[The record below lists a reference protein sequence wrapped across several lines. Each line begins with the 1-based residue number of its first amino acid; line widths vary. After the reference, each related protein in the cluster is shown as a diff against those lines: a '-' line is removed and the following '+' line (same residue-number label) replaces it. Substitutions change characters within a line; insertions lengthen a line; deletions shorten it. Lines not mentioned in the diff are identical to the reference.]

1 MNDYTA
7 ASQAASA
14 AITKHYSTS
23 FGLSILLFPKLL
35 RPHIYA
41 LYGLVRVADEIVDT
55 YRGDDAKE
63 RLRQLED
70 EVGRGLETGYSVSP
84 IVHAFIITARAYGI
98 DGKLIKPFF
107 KSMRMDLSPQVYDQE
122 SYQSYIYGSAE
133 VVGLMSLKIYGSD
146 TTEDLAGAAQR
157 LGAAYQ
163 KVNFLRDIA
172 ADNAIDR
179 WYFPN
184 CTYDSFSEKDKSAIL
199 KDITADFD
207 AAAPAIDR
215 LPKRAQKAVRLS
227 YLYYQK
233 LLKKISR
240 TPAERLKTRRIR
252 VADPTKFA
260 LLVWVT
266 LGGR

>member
-63 RLRQLED
+63 RLRQLEN
-70 EVGRGLETGYSVSP
+70 EVNRGLETGYSVSP
-84 IVHAFIITARAYGI
+84 VVHAFAITARAYAI

-107 KSMRMDLSPQVYDQE
+107 KSMRMDLSPQVYDTE
-122 SYQSYIYGSAE
+122 SYRVYIYGSAE

-146 TTEDLAGAAQR
+146 TTEDLSGAARR

-179 WYFPN
+179 WYFPG
-184 CTYDSFSEKDKSAIL
+184 CTYDSFSESEKAKIL
-199 KDITADFD
+199 TDITADFD
-207 AAAPAIDR
+207 AAAPAIDQ

-227 YLYYQK
+227 YLYYRR
-233 LLKKISR
+233 LLRNIER
-240 TPAERLKTRRIR
+240 TPAAKLKHTRIR
-252 VADPTKFA
+252 IADITKIA
-260 LLVWVT
+260 LLAWVA